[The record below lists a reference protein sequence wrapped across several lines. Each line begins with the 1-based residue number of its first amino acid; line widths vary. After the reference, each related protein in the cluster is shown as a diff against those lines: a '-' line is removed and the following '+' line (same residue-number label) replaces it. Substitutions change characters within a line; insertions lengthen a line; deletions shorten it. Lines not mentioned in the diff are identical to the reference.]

1 MFLLLAL
8 VMALPLAAAEG
19 ELARF
24 QSLTVESARTSI
36 YVGSVKLDIPRLT
49 RQGTVF
55 VSTYSARVLPF
66 FFMSEK
72 GRIAIDVPDADLRRL
87 QAGET
92 VEFSGQAINESGEP
106 RRIEG
111 RATALDP
118 GHGDIKVRVFVTQS
132 IELIFN
138 TTYTLADAGGE

>member
-1 MFLLLAL
+1 MPLLLAFAL
-8 VMALPLAAAEG
+8 ALPAAAAEG

-24 QSLTVESARTSI
+24 QSLTVESAQTSI
-36 YVGSVKLDIPRLT
+36 YVGTVKLEIPRLT

-55 VSTYSARVLPF
+55 VSTYAARVFPF
-66 FFMSEK
+66 FFMSES

-87 QAGET
+87 EAGET
-92 VEFSGQAINESGEP
+92 VTFSGQAINESGEP

-111 RATALDP
+111 RATATNS

-138 TTYTLADAGGE
+138 TTYTLADASVE